1 MPRKLI
7 DFDDTVDFS
16 DEPEAGHESDGAG
29 EEEKQEDHYKGVSEV
44 EEGRGGVLYVEL
56 GDEVVAAVDE
66 QVAGRGARA
75 EEGAPPPVVVLRA
88 QVEVTQQDRRLRA
101 RDHQDHEHKEQ
112 ESEHVVHLTGPKRV
126 ENKEQLNED
135 ASKWQ
140 YTTHHDAG
148 NGLCV

>member
-29 EEEKQEDHYKGVSEV
+29 EEEKQEDHYEGVSEV

-112 ESEHVVHLTGPKRV
+112 ESEHVVHLQTKSQFV
-126 ENKEQLNED
+126 F
-135 ASKWQ
+135 SF
-140 YTTHHDAG
+140 
-148 NGLCV
+148 